1 MRRGA
6 IRINNYFAK
15 QAADRTDLQPEP
27 RANEVFRALMPL
39 GRKDLLISEAV
50 GELAAAWQLGIVT
63 DARQDEMGVV
73 WTIDGQHL
81 FDSSGEGIPQASEQ
95 LAAVLAAT
103 AEGFEHDS
111 YKIEVSG
118 TSVVAQYI
126 DVFSTTH
133 NALLARSLGVLH
145 SLVAHEW
152 RQLSLDASMNETL
165 RTRAREANELTASH
179 GMRRMYKIQ
188 REGGKMMKKMTKEP
202 VAQMEMVDQLTV
214 WRHVQ
219 NAGVYKLS
227 WYVELTDGKPV
238 HIACSI
244 ERGTES
250 QRAVVETYMSLA
262 NRQLRQAGAQG
273 VVSLGLGVQSGCFGE
288 DSPINE
294 FTIAFATT
302 FLTTTERAQIGL
314 ENNGLAS
321 QTDLLQSIDAVA
333 CERCSNPIQQFG
345 TYGICLHCGD
355 AQKVKN

>member
-15 QAADRTDLQPEP
+15 QAADRTDLQSTP
-27 RANEVFRALMPL
+27 RANEVFRALLPL

-50 GELAAAWQLGIVT
+50 NELVAAWQLGVVT
-63 DARQDEMGVV
+63 DARQDDTGIV
-73 WTIDGQHL
+73 WAIDGQHL
-81 FDSSGEGIPQASEQ
+81 SDRSGEGIPQASEQ

-103 AEGFEHDS
+103 SEGFEHDS
-111 YKIEVSG
+111 YVIEISG
-118 TSVVAQYI
+118 PGLVVQYI

-133 NALLARSLGVLH
+133 NALLARSLGVPP
-145 SLVAHEW
+145 SLIAHEW
-152 RQLSLDASMNETL
+152 GQLSFDTLMNETL
-165 RTRAREANELTASH
+165 QTRVREANELAASH

-188 REGGKMMKKMTKEP
+188 REGDQMMKKMTKES
-202 VAQMEMVDQLTV
+202 VTQMEIVDQLTV

-219 NAGVYKLS
+219 NADGYKLS
-227 WYVELTDGKPV
+227 WYVELTDGEPV

-244 ERGTES
+244 ERSTES
-250 QRAVVETYMSLA
+250 QRAVVETYTSLA

-288 DSPINE
+288 DSPIDE

-314 ENNGLAS
+314 ENNELAR
-321 QTDLLQSIDAVA
+321 QTDLLQSIDDVA